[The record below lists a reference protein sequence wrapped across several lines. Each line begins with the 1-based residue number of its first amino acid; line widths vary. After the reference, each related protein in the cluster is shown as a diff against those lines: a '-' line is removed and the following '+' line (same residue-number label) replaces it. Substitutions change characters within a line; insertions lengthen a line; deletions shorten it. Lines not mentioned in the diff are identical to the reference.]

1 MKILIP
7 SSVLPSQK
15 NKLVIY
21 VHNLKDS
28 LKRKTNI
35 ELVWLVCQPDKISN
49 SKYDNDSIID
59 IHNFNDAVKA
69 LNDIKPDCVLANNN
83 SREPLSY
90 SFSLA
95 AKFLKIPLIYYYL
108 NDLAPVLGHGGYKN
122 YRENLSILLKR
133 FFANK
138 VPTDSDDKKKFMRRG
153 IFFIFK
159 NIFLMKTRIRTGVN
173 TIKAFNELLSD
184 MSLYFLY
191 KKPIWNK
198 LADLNLCSNQE
209 LYDFW
214 TSIGIDR
221 KKISMTGSPFW
232 DKIFQ
237 QITSRKEK
245 QKELKTDTIRIL
257 LVTGG
262 MVEHGL
268 WTAKQRETYLQ
279 KIFHELK
286 KDKQI
291 TFAIKI
297 HPASESVLF
306 YKEFLKKLNLDVK
319 IYQHENLLDTM
330 YDYDIIISYGSS
342 SIHTEC
348 AYGGI
353 KMILL
358 DVGWNYK
365 RFALVKEAQKSGY
378 FVECTRFEDLV
389 KCVHELKNK
398 EVKFSPELI
407 KAREKIA
414 YKFDGKAGERATN
427 SILEILAK

>member
-1 MKILIP
+1 MKILVP

-15 NKLVIY
+15 NKLVTYATNI
-21 VHNLKDS
+21 KDS
-28 LKRKTNI
+28 LAKKTTI
-35 ELVWLVCQPDKISN
+35 ELVWLICQPDRVSN
-49 SKYDNDSIID
+49 SIYDSNTIID
-59 IHNFNDAVKA
+59 IHDFDDAVKA
-69 LNDIKPDCVLANNN
+69 LENIKPDCVLANNN

-95 AKFLKIPLIYYYL
+95 AKYLKIPLIYYYL
-108 NDLAPVLGHGGYKN
+108 NDLVPFLGYSPYKN
-122 YRENLSILLKR
+122 SWENLSILQKR

-138 VPTDSDDKKKFMRRG
+138 VPTDSEDQKKFMRRG
-153 IFFIFK
+153 RFFVFK
-159 NIFLMKTRIRTGVN
+159 NIFLMKTRIKTGVN
-173 TIKAFNELLSD
+173 TIKAIKELLGD
-184 MSLYFLY
+184 LSLYFLY

-198 LADLNLCSNQE
+198 LADVNLCSNQE
-209 LYDFW
+209 VYDFW

-221 KKISMTGSPFW
+221 KKIAMTGSPYW

-237 QITSRKEK
+237 QVTIRKEK
-245 QKELKTDTIRIL
+245 QKKKSDKIRVL

-268 WTAKQRETYLQ
+268 WTAKQRETYLK
-279 KIFHELK
+279 KIFRELE
-286 KDKQI
+286 KDKRI

-297 HPASESVLF
+297 HPASESFLF
-306 YKEFLKKLNLDVK
+306 YKEFLKKLVLDIP
-319 IYQHENLLDTM
+319 IYQHENLLDMM
-330 YDYDIIISYGSS
+330 YDYDIILSYGSS

-365 RFALVKEAQKSGY
+365 RFALVEEARMSGY
-378 FVECTRFEDLV
+378 FVVCTRFEDLV
-389 KCVHELKNK
+389 KHVHELNNK

-414 YKFDGKAGERATN
+414 YKFDGKAGERATDA
-427 SILEILAK
+427 ILEIIKK